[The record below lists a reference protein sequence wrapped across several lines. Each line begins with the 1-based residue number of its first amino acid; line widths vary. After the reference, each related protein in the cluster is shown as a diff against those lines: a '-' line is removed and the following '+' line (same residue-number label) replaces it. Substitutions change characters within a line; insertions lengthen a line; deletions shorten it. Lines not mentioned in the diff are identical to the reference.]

1 MFTKKKTLQKS
12 SSVYLSFFSNF
23 GDEWSWQV
31 ENTISFYIVYR
42 PIDCVSSQTSLT
54 IFIFKAVTI
63 IFFRMCNSSFD
74 HFRETNER

>member
-31 ENTISFYIVYR
+31 ENTIKFLYR
-42 PIDCVSSQTSLT
+42 L
-54 IFIFKAVTI
+54 
-63 IFFRMCNSSFD
+63 
-74 HFRETNER
+74 